1 MTDAVRRRDATC
13 RTLPFDECL
22 SSGRDVPN
30 LAIADFLRGP
40 RQVKIIPQWI
50 LATVAARQ
58 TTGFKVQ
65 KINLIG
71 AVCIMVSAAAFAV
84 YNYVKTPLPEEGPCR
99 RDEERG
105 RSEGRDCADTAASEE
120 KPLLLLRDA
129 DDWGAPYMRKTYDAL
144 RGEATEEIVGR
155 VVADPVVELNVPILT
170 RNSSSCASAVSE

>member
-1 MTDAVRRRDATC
+1 M
-13 RTLPFDECL
+13 
-22 SSGRDVPN
+22 
-30 LAIADFLRGP
+30 
-40 RQVKIIPQWI
+40 
-50 LATVAARQ
+50 
-58 TTGFKVQ
+58 
-65 KINLIG
+65 IG
-71 AVCIMVSAAAFAV
+71 AVCIMASAAAFAV

-105 RSEGRDCADTAASEE
+105 RSEGRDRADAVASEE
-120 KPLLLLRDA
+120 KPLLRDA